1 MALWGKTGAAT
12 KPGTSKYA
20 KRAVYANLKGWVQP
34 AQGNGNASAQEEVLV
49 CIKGLSSAVSAVTGT
64 GLAQANIT
72 SINWNITTFDKS
84 AGGTLSATVN
94 WDENV
99 TVTGS
104 PTLAVVNGNQGAGSG
119 RGPHSLVYS
128 AGTTTN
134 RLTFILAIA
143 AANAATNADDVLT
156 FGANPL
162 AHAGGSAI
170 VDSLG
175 AGNSVIT
182 SSAGIGTAAG
192 TITVVA

>member
-20 KRAVYANLKGWVQP
+20 KRAVYANTKGWVQP

-49 CIKGLSSAVSAVTGT
+49 CIKGLSSAVSATTGT

-99 TVTGS
+99 TVSGS
-104 PTLAVVNGNQGAGSG
+104 PTLAVAGTGG
-119 RGPHSLVYS
+119 RNHSLVYAS
-128 AGTTTN
+128 GSTTN
-134 RLTFILAIA
+134 RLTFTKVIA
-143 AANAATNADDVLT
+143 AANAATNAGDALT
-156 FGANPL
+156 FGANAL
-162 AHAGGSAI
+162 AHAGGSTI

>member
-49 CIKGLSSAVSAVTGT
+49 CIKGLSSAVSATTGT

-99 TVTGS
+99 TVSGS
-104 PTLAVVNGNQGAGSG
+104 PTLAVTGTGGRNHTLVYNAGS
-119 RGPHSLVYS
+119 
-128 AGTTTN
+128 TTN
-134 RLTFILAIA
+134 RLTFILAIG
-143 AANAATNADDVLT
+143 AANAATNAADELT

-162 AHAGGSAI
+162 AHAGGSTI

-175 AGNSVIT
+175 GGNSVIT

>member
-20 KRAVYANLKGWVQP
+20 KREVYANTKGWVQP
-34 AQGNGNASAQEEVLV
+34 AQGNGNAAAQEEVLV
-49 CIKGLSSAVSAVTGT
+49 CIKGLSSAVSATTGT

-84 AGGTLSATVN
+84 DGGTLSATVN

-104 PTLAVVNGNQGAGSG
+104 PTLAVAGTGG
-119 RGPHSLVYS
+119 RNHSLVYS
-128 AGTTTN
+128 SGSTTN
-134 RLTFILAIA
+134 RLTFILAIG
-143 AANAATNADDVLT
+143 AANAATNADDELT

-162 AHAGGSAI
+162 AHAGGSTI

-175 AGNSVIT
+175 GGNSVIT
-182 SSAGIGTAAG
+182 SAAGIGTSAG

>member
-20 KRAVYANLKGWVQP
+20 KRAVYANTKGWVQP
-34 AQGNGNASAQEEVLV
+34 AQGNGNAAAQEEVLV
-49 CIKGLSSAVSAVTGT
+49 CIKGLSSAVSATTGT

-72 SINWNITTFDKS
+72 SINWNITPFDKS

-104 PTLAVVNGNQGAGSG
+104 PTLAVAGTGG
-119 RGPHSLVYS
+119 RNHSLVYS
-128 AGTTTN
+128 AGSTTN
-134 RLTFILAIA
+134 RLTFILAIG
-143 AANAATNADDVLT
+143 AANAATNADDELT

-162 AHAGGSAI
+162 AHAGGSTI

-175 AGNSVIT
+175 GGNSVIT
-182 SSAGIGTAAG
+182 SAAGVGTAAG

>member
-20 KRAVYANLKGWVQP
+20 KRAVYANTKGWVQP
-34 AQGNGNASAQEEVLV
+34 AQGNGNASAQEEVLD
-49 CIKGLSSAVSAVTGT
+49 CIKGLSSAVSATTGT

-99 TVTGS
+99 TVSGS
-104 PTLAVVNGNQGAGSG
+104 PTLAVTGTGG
-119 RGPHSLVYS
+119 RNHSLVYAS
-128 AGTTTN
+128 GSTTN
-134 RLTFILAIA
+134 RLTFTKVIA
-143 AANAATNADDVLT
+143 AANAATNAGDALT
-156 FGANPL
+156 FGANAL
-162 AHAGGSAI
+162 AHAGGSTI

>member
-20 KRAVYANLKGWVQP
+20 KREVYANTKGWVQP

-49 CIKGLSSAVSAVTGT
+49 CIKGLSSAVSATTGT

-84 AGGTLSATVN
+84 DGGTLSATVN

-104 PTLAVVNGNQGAGSG
+104 PTLAVAGTGG
-119 RGPHSLVYS
+119 RNHSLVYS
-128 AGTTTN
+128 SGSTTN
-134 RLTFILAIA
+134 RLTFILAIG
-143 AANAATNADDVLT
+143 AANAATNADDELT

-162 AHAGGSAI
+162 AHAGGSTI

-175 AGNSVIT
+175 GGNSVIT
-182 SSAGIGTAAG
+182 SAAGIGTSAG

>member
-34 AQGNGNASAQEEVLV
+34 AQGNGNAAAQEEVLV
-49 CIKGLSSAVSAVTGT
+49 CIKGLSSAVSATTGT

-104 PTLAVVNGNQGAGSG
+104 PTLAVAGTGG
-119 RGPHSLVYS
+119 RNHSLVYAS
-128 AGTTTN
+128 GSTTN
-134 RLTFILAIA
+134 RLTFTKVIA
-143 AANAATNADDVLT
+143 AANAATNAGDALT
-156 FGANPL
+156 FGANAL
-162 AHAGGSAI
+162 AHAGGSTI

-175 AGNSVIT
+175 GGNSVIT

>member
-20 KRAVYANLKGWVQP
+20 KRAVYANTKGWVQP
-34 AQGNGNASAQEEVLV
+34 AQGNGNAAAQEEVLV
-49 CIKGLSSAVSAVTGT
+49 CIKGLSSAVSATTGT

-104 PTLAVVNGNQGAGSG
+104 PTLAVAGTGG
-119 RGPHSLVYS
+119 RNHSLVYAS
-128 AGTTTN
+128 GSTTN
-134 RLTFILAIA
+134 RLTFTKVIA
-143 AANAATNADDVLT
+143 AANAATNAGDALT
-156 FGANPL
+156 LGANPL
-162 AHAGGSAI
+162 AHAGGSTI

-175 AGNSVIT
+175 GGNSVIT
-182 SSAGIGTAAG
+182 SAAGIGTAAG

>member
-20 KRAVYANLKGWVQP
+20 KREVYANTKGWVQP
-34 AQGNGNASAQEEVLV
+34 AQGNGNAAAQEEVLV
-49 CIKGLSSAVSAVTGT
+49 CIKGLSSAVSATTGT

-99 TVTGS
+99 TVAGS
-104 PTLAVVNGNQGAGSG
+104 PTLAVAGTGG
-119 RGPHSLVYS
+119 RNHSLVYS
-128 AGTTTN
+128 AGSTTN
-134 RLTFILAIA
+134 RLTFILAIG
-143 AANAATNADDVLT
+143 AANAATNADDVLSVAAQNIT
-156 FGANPL
+156 LNSGTIQDKGTSTNAQV
-162 AHAGGSAI
+162 AVSA
-170 VDSLG
+170 
-175 AGNSVIT
+175 AQ
-182 SSAGIGTAAG
+182 GTAAG

>member
-20 KRAVYANLKGWVQP
+20 KRAVYANTKGWVQP
-34 AQGNGNASAQEEVLV
+34 AQGNGNAAAQEEVLV
-49 CIKGLSSAVSAVTGT
+49 CIRGLSSAVSATTGA

-104 PTLAVVNGNQGAGSG
+104 PTLAVAGTGG
-119 RGPHSLVYS
+119 RNHSLVYAS
-128 AGTTTN
+128 GSTTN
-134 RLTFILAIA
+134 RMTFTLVIG
-143 AANAATNADDVLT
+143 AANAATNADDELT

-162 AHAGGSAI
+162 AHAGGSTI

-175 AGNSVIT
+175 GGNSVIT
-182 SSAGIGTAAG
+182 SSAGIGTSAL

>member
-20 KRAVYANLKGWVQP
+20 KRAVYANTKGWVQP
-34 AQGNGNASAQEEVLV
+34 AQGNGNTSAQEEVLV
-49 CIKGLSSAVSAVTGT
+49 CIKGLSSAVSATTGT

-99 TVTGS
+99 TVSGS
-104 PTLAVVNGNQGAGSG
+104 PTLAVAGTGG
-119 RGPHSLVYS
+119 RNHSLVYAS
-128 AGTTTN
+128 GSTTN
-134 RLTFILAIA
+134 RLTFTKVIA
-143 AANAATNADDVLT
+143 AANAATNADDALT
-156 FGANPL
+156 FGANAL
-162 AHAGGSAI
+162 AHAGGSTI

-175 AGNSVIT
+175 GGNSVIT

>member
-20 KRAVYANLKGWVQP
+20 KRAVYANTKGWVQP

-49 CIKGLSSAVSAVTGT
+49 CIKGLRSAVSATTGT

-99 TVTGS
+99 TVSGS
-104 PTLAVVNGNQGAGSG
+104 PTLAVTGTGG
-119 RGPHSLVYS
+119 RNHSLVYAS
-128 AGTTTN
+128 GSTTN
-134 RLTFILAIA
+134 RLTFTKVIA
-143 AANAATNADDVLT
+143 AANAATNAGDALT
-156 FGANPL
+156 FGANAL
-162 AHAGGSAI
+162 AHAGGSTI

>member
-20 KRAVYANLKGWVQP
+20 KRAVFANTKCWVQP
-34 AQGNGNASAQEEVLV
+34 AQGNGNAAAQEEVLV
-49 CIKGLSSAVSAVTGT
+49 CIKGLSSAVSATTGT

-99 TVTGS
+99 TVAGS
-104 PTLAVVNGNQGAGSG
+104 PTLAVAGTGG
-119 RGPHSLVYS
+119 RNHSLVYS
-128 AGTTTN
+128 AGSTTN
-134 RLTFILAIA
+134 RLTFILAIG
-143 AANAATNADDVLT
+143 AANAATNAADALT

-162 AHAGGSAI
+162 AHAGGSTI

-175 AGNSVIT
+175 GGNSVIT
-182 SSAGIGTAAG
+182 SAAGVGTAAG

>member
-20 KRAVYANLKGWVQP
+20 KRAVYANTKGWVQP
-34 AQGNGNASAQEEVLV
+34 AQGNGNAAAQEEVLV
-49 CIKGLSSAVSAVTGT
+49 CIKGLSSAVSATTGT

-99 TVTGS
+99 TVAGS
-104 PTLAVVNGNQGAGSG
+104 PTLAVAGTGG
-119 RGPHSLVYS
+119 RNHSLVYS
-128 AGTTTN
+128 AGSTTN
-134 RLTFILAIA
+134 RLTFILAIG
-143 AANAATNADDVLT
+143 AANAATNADDELT

-162 AHAGGSAI
+162 AHAGGSTI

-175 AGNSVIT
+175 GGNSVIT
-182 SSAGIGTAAG
+182 SAAGVGTAAG

>member
-20 KRAVYANLKGWVQP
+20 KRAVYANTKGWVQP
-34 AQGNGNASAQEEVLV
+34 AQGNGNAAAQEEVLV
-49 CIKGLSSAVSAVTGT
+49 CIKGLSSAVSATTGT

-104 PTLAVVNGNQGAGSG
+104 PTLAVAGTGG
-119 RGPHSLVYS
+119 RNHSLVYAS
-128 AGTTTN
+128 GTTTN
-134 RLTFILAIA
+134 RLTFTLVIA
-143 AANAATNADDVLT
+143 AANAATNADDVLS

>member
-20 KRAVYANLKGWVQP
+20 KRAVYANTKGWVQP
-34 AQGNGNASAQEEVLV
+34 AQGNGNAAAQEEVLV
-49 CIKGLSSAVSAVTGT
+49 CIKGLSSAVSATTGT

-72 SINWNITTFDKS
+72 SINWNITPFDKS

-104 PTLAVVNGNQGAGSG
+104 PTLAVAGTGG
-119 RGPHSLVYS
+119 RNHSLVYS
-128 AGTTTN
+128 SGSTTN
-134 RLTFILAIA
+134 RLTFILAIG
-143 AANAATNADDVLT
+143 AANAATNADDELT

-162 AHAGGSAI
+162 AHAGGSTI

-175 AGNSVIT
+175 GGNSVIT
-182 SSAGIGTAAG
+182 SAAGIGTSAG

>member
-20 KRAVYANLKGWVQP
+20 KREVYANTKGWVQP

-49 CIKGLSSAVSAVTGT
+49 CIKGLSSAVSATTGT

-99 TVTGS
+99 TVSGS
-104 PTLAVVNGNQGAGSG
+104 PTLAVAGTGG
-119 RGPHSLVYS
+119 RNHSLVYAS
-128 AGTTTN
+128 GSTTN
-134 RLTFILAIA
+134 RLTFTKVIA
-143 AANAATNADDVLT
+143 AANAATNAGDALT
-156 FGANPL
+156 LGANPL
-162 AHAGGSAI
+162 AHAGGSTI

-175 AGNSVIT
+175 GGNSVIT
-182 SSAGIGTAAG
+182 SAAGIGTAAG

>member
-20 KRAVYANLKGWVQP
+20 KRAVYANTKGWVQP
-34 AQGNGNASAQEEVLV
+34 AQGNGNAAAQEEVLV

-99 TVTGS
+99 TVSGS
-104 PTLAVVNGNQGAGSG
+104 PTLAVTGTGGRNHTLVYNAGS
-119 RGPHSLVYS
+119 
-128 AGTTTN
+128 TTN
-134 RLTFILAIA
+134 RLTFILAIG
-143 AANAATNADDVLT
+143 AANAATNAADELT

-162 AHAGGSAI
+162 AHAGGSTI

-175 AGNSVIT
+175 GGNSVIT

>member
-20 KRAVYANLKGWVQP
+20 KRAVYANTKGWVQP
-34 AQGNGNASAQEEVLV
+34 AQGNGNAAAQEEVLV
-49 CIKGLSSAVSAVTGT
+49 CIKGLSSAVSATTGT

-99 TVTGS
+99 TVAGS
-104 PTLAVVNGNQGAGSG
+104 PTLAVTGTGG
-119 RGPHSLVYS
+119 RNHTLVYS

-134 RLTFILAIA
+134 RLTFILAIG
-143 AANAATNADDVLT
+143 AANAATNAADELT

-162 AHAGGSAI
+162 AHAGGSTI

-175 AGNSVIT
+175 GGNSVIT

>member
-20 KRAVYANLKGWVQP
+20 KRAVFANTKGWVQP
-34 AQGNGNASAQEEVLV
+34 AQGNGNAAAQEEVLV
-49 CIKGLSSAVSAVTGT
+49 CIRGLSSAVSATTGA

-104 PTLAVVNGNQGAGSG
+104 PTLAVAGTGG
-119 RGPHSLVYS
+119 RNHSLVYAS
-128 AGTTTN
+128 GSTTN
-134 RLTFILAIA
+134 RLTFTLAIA
-143 AANAATNADDVLT
+143 AANAATNADDALT

-162 AHAGGSAI
+162 AHAGGSTI

-175 AGNSVIT
+175 GGNSVIT
-182 SSAGIGTAAG
+182 SAAGVGTAAG

>member
-20 KRAVYANLKGWVQP
+20 KRAVYANTKGWVQP
-34 AQGNGNASAQEEVLV
+34 AQGNGNAAAQEEVLV
-49 CIKGLSSAVSAVTGT
+49 CIKGLSSAVSATTGT

-104 PTLAVVNGNQGAGSG
+104 PTLAVAGTGG
-119 RGPHSLVYS
+119 RNHSLVYAS
-128 AGTTTN
+128 GTTTN
-134 RLTFILAIA
+134 RLTFTKVIA
-143 AANAATNADDVLT
+143 AANAATNAGDALT

-162 AHAGGSAI
+162 AHAGGSTI

-175 AGNSVIT
+175 GGNSVIT
-182 SSAGIGTAAG
+182 SAAGIGTAAG

>member
-20 KRAVYANLKGWVQP
+20 KRAVYANTKGWVQP
-34 AQGNGNASAQEEVLV
+34 AQGNGNAAAQEEVLV
-49 CIKGLSSAVSAVTGT
+49 CIKGLSSAVSATTGT

-104 PTLAVVNGNQGAGSG
+104 PTLAIAGTGG
-119 RGPHSLVYS
+119 RNHSLVYAS
-128 AGTTTN
+128 GSTTN
-134 RLTFILAIA
+134 RLTFTKVIA
-143 AANAATNADDVLT
+143 AANAATNAGDALT
-156 FGANPL
+156 LGANPL
-162 AHAGGSAI
+162 AHAGGSTI

-175 AGNSVIT
+175 GGNSVIT
-182 SSAGIGTAAG
+182 SAAGIGTAAG

>member
-20 KRAVYANLKGWVQP
+20 KRAVFANTKGWVQP
-34 AQGNGNASAQEEVLV
+34 AQGNGNAAAQEEVLV
-49 CIKGLSSAVSAVTGT
+49 CIKGLSSAVSATTGT

-99 TVTGS
+99 TVAGS
-104 PTLAVVNGNQGAGSG
+104 PTLAVAGTGG
-119 RGPHSLVYS
+119 RNHSLVYS
-128 AGTTTN
+128 AGSTTN
-134 RLTFILAIA
+134 RLTFILAIG
-143 AANAATNADDVLT
+143 AANAATNAADALT

-162 AHAGGSAI
+162 AHAGGSTI

-175 AGNSVIT
+175 GGNSVIT
-182 SSAGIGTAAG
+182 SAAGVGTAAG

>member
-20 KRAVYANLKGWVQP
+20 KREVYANTKGWVQP
-34 AQGNGNASAQEEVLV
+34 AQGNGNAAAQEEVLV
-49 CIKGLSSAVSAVTGT
+49 CIKGLSSAVSATTGT

-104 PTLAVVNGNQGAGSG
+104 PTLAVAGTGG
-119 RGPHSLVYS
+119 RNHSLVYAS
-128 AGTTTN
+128 GSTTN
-134 RLTFILAIA
+134 RLTFTKVIA
-143 AANAATNADDVLT
+143 AANAATNAGDALT
-156 FGANPL
+156 LGANPL
-162 AHAGGSAI
+162 AHAGGSTI

-175 AGNSVIT
+175 GGNSVIT

>member
-20 KRAVYANLKGWVQP
+20 KREVYANLKGWVQP
-34 AQGNGNASAQEEVLV
+34 AQGNGNAAAQEEVLV
-49 CIKGLSSAVSAVTGT
+49 CIKGLSSAVSATTGT

-99 TVTGS
+99 TVSGS
-104 PTLAVVNGNQGAGSG
+104 PTLTVVNDNRAN
-119 RGPHSLVYS
+119 HTLVYS
-128 AGTTTN
+128 AGSTTN

-143 AANAATNADDVLT
+143 AAHGSTVAGDELSL
-156 FGANPL
+156 GANPL
-162 AHAGGSAI
+162 AHAGGSTI

-175 AGNSVIT
+175 GGNSVIT
-182 SSAGIGTAAG
+182 SAAGIGTAAG
-192 TITVVA
+192 IITVVA